1 MAKKKKNKKLPITLC
16 VITHNSEDRIKDMI
30 LKHKEFV
37 SEVIVV
43 VQKSTDDTLAR
54 AREVADCVIERRCK
68 GTSDPDRNWLFS
80 LARNP
85 WVLYLDDDEYTSP
98 ELNKKLPD
106 LIKQNVAVYWMARK
120 NLVDGVDIFKVL
132 KHDMQPRLFQ
142 KGALTFPDQIHTY
155 PRAEKDAYVAFVDY
169 PIVHERT
176 FEQVK
181 RSNRDR
187 NIVADK
193 DRLAM
198 QEKFIAQVGE
208 LLENSA
214 D

>member
-1 MAKKKKNKKLPITLC
+1 MAKKKKTKKLPITLC
-16 VITHNSEDRIKDMI
+16 VITHNSEDRIQEMI
-30 LKHKEFV
+30 KKHDFC
-37 SEVIVV
+37 SEVLVV
-43 VQKSTDDTLAR
+43 VQESTDDTLAR

-80 LARNP
+80 MANNP
-85 WVLYLDDDEYTSP
+85 WVLYLDDDEHTSK

-106 LIKQNVAVYWMARK
+106 LLKQNVAVYWTPRT
-120 NLVDGVDIFKVL
+120 NLVDGVDIFKIL

-142 KGALTFPDQIHTY
+142 KGSLNFPSKIHSY
-155 PRAEKDAYVAFVDY
+155 PRVDKKAFEAFVDY

-176 FEQVK
+176 LDQVR

-193 DRLAM
+193 DSLAL
-198 QEKFIAQVGE
+198 QEKFIAQVEE
-208 LLENSA
+208 LVGNA
-214 D
+214 NV